1 MESPIIPLGD
11 KIVILPQEEG
21 EQMYGNIIVPDA
33 GQEKPEMGT
42 VLAVGPGR
50 ISTDGTLIPNRIEV
64 GVTVM
69 VPKFGAQVV
78 TVENA
83 TINESFE
90 AVPFDSNLLKEILK
104 ANRTYHSGEI
114 RINKKGLLDAHLH
127 HGDNLYT
134 GYYSNLS
141 NAIQK
146 ISRLG
151 LANQKEEYTLA
162 GFIESFNNIKNKLTN
177 SIKN

>member
-50 ISTDGTLIPNRIEV
+50 ISTDGTLIPNKLEV

-69 VPKFGAQVV
+69 VPKFGAQTV
-78 TVENA
+78 TVEN
-83 TINESFE
+83 E
-90 AVPFDSNLLKEILK
+90 
-104 ANRTYHSGEI
+104 TYVMASE
-114 RINKKGLLDAHLH
+114 NDV
-127 HGDNLYT
+127 
-134 GYYSNLS
+134 
-141 NAIQK
+141 
-146 ISRLG
+146 LG
-151 LANQKEEYTLA
+151 
-162 GFIESFNNIKNKLTN
+162 IIKNKDN
-177 SIKN
+177 E

>member
-78 TVENA
+78 TVEN
-83 TINESFE
+83 E
-90 AVPFDSNLLKEILK
+90 
-104 ANRTYHSGEI
+104 TYIVASE
-114 RINKKGLLDAHLH
+114 NDV
-127 HGDNLYT
+127 
-134 GYYSNLS
+134 
-141 NAIQK
+141 
-146 ISRLG
+146 LG
-151 LANQKEEYTLA
+151 
-162 GFIESFNNIKNKLTN
+162 IIKNKDN
-177 SIKN
+177 E